1 MKPFKRILITG
12 AAGALGSVLRKE
24 LGQYTDKLRLT
35 SRSGLGEAADY
46 EEVVECELS
55 DFEAIL
61 SVTKDVDAI
70 VHLGGAARE
79 NTFNTILQSNIV
91 GTYNIYEAARKNGV
105 KRVIYASSNHSI
117 GFYERTQTI
126 DDSVPHRPDSLYGV
140 SKAFGEDLARY
151 YFDKFGIESV
161 CIRIGSCFP
170 EPIDRRM
177 LATWQSYRDFTQQVV
192 RSLLVSRVGYTVA
205 YGLSN
210 NSESFW
216 DNRGAASLGY
226 TPQDSAEVFREK
238 LFATTPQPNPND
250 PAVRYQGGGFAA
262 AGHFEDQN

>member
-24 LGQYTDKLRLT
+24 LGQYAEKLRLT
-35 SRSGLGEAADY
+35 DRAGLGEAAVN
-46 EEVVECELS
+46 EELVQCDLA

-61 SVTKDVDAI
+61 ALTKDVDAI

-91 GTYNIYEAARKNGV
+91 GCYNVYEAARKNGV
-105 KRVIYASSNHSI
+105 KRIIYTSSNHAI

-170 EPIDRRM
+170 EPMDRRM
-177 LATWQSYRDFTQQVV
+177 LATWQSYRDFTQLVV
-192 RSLLVSRVGYTVA
+192 RSLMVPRVAYTVV
-205 YGLSN
+205 YGLSDN
-210 NSESFW
+210 CESFW
-216 DNRGAASLGY
+216 DNRGASSLGY
-226 TPQDSAEVFREK
+226 RPQDSAEVYREK
-238 LFATTPQPNPND
+238 LFAATPKPDPDD
-250 PAVRYQGGGFAA
+250 PAVRYQGGSFAA